1 MIPGDTTPGRGEM
14 QTTAIKDAVAR
25 QAALAD
31 HHHVVPESVTIEG
44 FPDDGLD
51 VVPPDE
57 ERSREHFVPVT
68 RFALMERLT
77 APSAWPNGSAVA
89 ARRFFAYL
97 DYWRHQ
103 RYGARLLE
111 LEQTY
116 EPFSPDSD
124 LLLTRSFTDEEL
136 DGMQLRMVEGMK
148 KILKQANY
156 SAIDPKSVEEILTQD
171 SHYGLDLHVDF
182 TLFEEVLI
190 YYRGASTRKDQKRM
204 LRKFLR
210 KEEFDVPIFQRLF
223 LLFKLKPLQ
232 ERVREI
238 MESEKVSRKE
248 AERMANKQRAHLPAA
263 VVPGNIYMKLFK
275 NIPRSDIEMVF
286 PNTEVK
292 YRMMDK
298 IMLSGGGIAGLG
310 GPIVGAVTKFGA
322 LANPFVAVPIVI
334 GLGGAVFRGAMN
346 FVNKRNKY
354 MVVMAQN
361 LYFHS
366 LADNRGVMIKLID
379 RAAEEDVKEEML
391 LYSVLAKEQANRRD
405 LKAIDVAIE
414 QYLKSTFGID
424 IDFDLDDALKRLIAD
439 GLVTEDPNG
448 DLHTLPPREAAQ
460 HIDEMWDSL
469 LDELPDIDPHEG
481 VEMDIDRLR
490 AENGLPAKEAADA

>member
-1 MIPGDTTPGRGEM
+1 
-14 QTTAIKDAVAR
+14 
-25 QAALAD
+25 
-31 HHHVVPESVTIEG
+31 
-44 FPDDGLD
+44 
-51 VVPPDE
+51 
-57 ERSREHFVPVT
+57 
-68 RFALMERLT
+68 
-77 APSAWPNGSAVA
+77 
-89 ARRFFAYL
+89 
-97 DYWRHQ
+97 
-103 RYGARLLE
+103 
-111 LEQTY
+111 
-116 EPFSPDSD
+116 
-124 LLLTRSFTDEEL
+124 
-136 DGMQLRMVEGMK
+136 
-148 KILKQANY
+148 
-156 SAIDPKSVEEILTQD
+156 
-171 SHYGLDLHVDF
+171 
-182 TLFEEVLI
+182 
-190 YYRGASTRKDQKRM
+190 
-204 LRKFLR
+204 
-210 KEEFDVPIFQRLF
+210 
-223 LLFKLKPLQ
+223 
-232 ERVREI
+232 
-238 MESEKVSRKE
+238 
-248 AERMANKQRAHLPAA
+248 
-263 VVPGNIYMKLFK
+263 
-275 NIPRSDIEMVF
+275 MVF

-405 LKAIDVAIE
+405 L
-414 QYLKSTFGID
+414 

>member
-1 MIPGDTTPGRGEM
+1 MSPADTNPGLVEAPASM
-14 QTTAIKDAVAR
+14 DA
-25 QAALAD
+25 AANAS
-31 HHHVVPESVTIEG
+31 HHDSAHIVPESLEIEG
-44 FPDDGLD
+44 FPDEG
-51 VVPPDE
+51 PDIVAPDD
-57 ERSREHFVPVT
+57 ERAKEHFIPVT
-68 RFALMERLT
+68 RFALMDRLT
-77 APSAWPNGSAVA
+77 MPNAWPGGQATA

-103 RYGARLLE
+103 RYGAKLLD

-124 LLLTRSFTDEEL
+124 LLLTRSFTNEEL
-136 DGMQLRMVEGMK
+136 DDMQGRMVEGIRQ
-148 KILKQANY
+148 ILTQANY
-156 SAIDPKSVEEILTQD
+156 RPIDPSSVAEILTKD

-182 TLFEEVLI
+182 SLFEEVLI
-190 YYRGASTRKDQKRM
+190 FYRGASTRKDQKRT
-204 LRKFLR
+204 LRKFMR

-223 LLFKLKPLQ
+223 LLFKLKPLEQ
-232 ERVREI
+232 RVREI
-238 MESEKVSRKE
+238 MASEKISHKE
-248 AERMANKQRAHLPAA
+248 AERMAQKQRAHLPAA
-263 VVPGNIYMKLFK
+263 VIPGNIYMKLFK

-286 PNTEVK
+286 PNTEVR

-310 GPIVGAVTKFGA
+310 GPVVGAITKFGA
-322 LANPFVAVPIVI
+322 LANPFVAIPVMI
-334 GLGGAVFRGAMN
+334 GVGGAVFRGAMN

-405 LKAIDVAIE
+405 LDAIDVAIE

-424 IDFDLDDALKRLIAD
+424 VDFDLEDALDRLMAD
-439 GLVTEDPNG
+439 GLVTEDANG
-448 DLHTLPPREAAQ
+448 DLHTLPPQVACE
-460 HIDEMWDSL
+460 HIDAMWDVL
-469 LDELPDIDPHEG
+469 LDELPDYDPHEG
-481 VEMDIDRLR
+481 MEMDVDKLR
-490 AENGLPAKEAADA
+490 AENGLRQTQAFEA

>member
-1 MIPGDTTPGRGEM
+1 MSPADTTPERVDM
-14 QTTAIKDAVAR
+14 TTAMRTDARPGGAAAKDE
-25 QAALAD
+25 D
-31 HHHVVPESVTIEG
+31 HIVPESVTIEG
-44 FPDDGLD
+44 LSDDGTD
-51 VVPPDE
+51 IVAPDE
-57 ERSREHFVPVT
+57 EREREHFIPIT

-77 APSAWPNGSAVA
+77 IPSAWPHGQSIA

-103 RYGARLLE
+103 RYGAQLLE
-111 LEQTY
+111 MEQTY

-124 LLLTRSFTDEEL
+124 LLLTRSFTDDEL
-136 DGMQLRMVEGMK
+136 DSMQKRMVESIRH
-148 KILKQANY
+148 ILTQANY
-156 SAIDPKSVEEILTQD
+156 KEIDPKSVEEILTKD

-182 TLFEEVLI
+182 SLFEEVLI
-190 YYRGASTRKDQKRM
+190 FYRGASTRKDQKRT
-204 LRKFLR
+204 LRKFMR

-232 ERVREI
+232 QRVREI
-238 MESEKVSRKE
+238 MEEEKVSRKE
-248 AERMANKQRAHLPAA
+248 AERMANKQRAYLPAA
-263 VVPGNIYMKLFK
+263 VTPGNIYMKLFK

-292 YRMMDK
+292 YRMVDK
-298 IMLSGGGIAGLG
+298 VMLSGGGIAGLG

-322 LANPFVAVPIVI
+322 LANPLVAVPIVI
-334 GLGGAVFRGAMN
+334 GFGGAVFRGAMN

-366 LADNRGVMIKLID
+366 MADNRGVMIKLID

-391 LYSVLAKEQANRRD
+391 LYSVLAKEPANRRD
-405 LKAIDVAIE
+405 LRAIDVAIE
-414 QYLKSTFGID
+414 QYLKSTFGLD
-424 IDFDLDDALKRLIAD
+424 IDFDLDDALGRLLAD
-439 GLVTEDPNG
+439 GIVTEDENG
-448 DLHTLPPREAAQ
+448 DLHTLPPLEAAQ
-460 HIDEMWDSL
+460 HIDDMWDLL

-481 VEMDIDRLR
+481 VEMDVDKLR
-490 AENGLPAKEAADA
+490 AENGLVTREAS